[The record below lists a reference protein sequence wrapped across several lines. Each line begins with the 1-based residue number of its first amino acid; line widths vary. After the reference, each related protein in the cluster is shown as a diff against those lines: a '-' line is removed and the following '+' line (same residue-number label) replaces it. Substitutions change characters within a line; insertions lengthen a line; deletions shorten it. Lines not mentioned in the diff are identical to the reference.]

1 MKVKEIMKPN
11 PITLTLQDSL
21 KDLINVFRENEI
33 GSVIIVDQKKEPY
46 QIVTLRDLSRLCFLN
61 LFTDSI
67 FEALK
72 ELNKDRN
79 SLITVSPNDPYLEA
93 LSLMEKFNI
102 SHLPVVNQKKKLV
115 GILSIR
121 DIAKNFPELIFIDP
135 LTEVNN
141 RAYLNI
147 IKTKIKKISGPAT
160 VLMVDIDNFKDIN
173 DTFGHVVGDKVLKR
187 LSQTLRKN
195 VKITDEV
202 IRYGGE
208 EFLVIAYRC
217 NLEEGKILA
226 ERLRRKIEN
235 IRFNKKEPKFKITV
249 SIGLS
254 IYEPQE
260 DFLTAIEKADKAM
273 YKAKQK
279 GKNRVEVF
287 EENSLSS

>member
-1 MKVKEIMKPN
+1 MKVKDIMKPN
-11 PITLTLQDSL
+11 PITLTLQNSL
-21 KDLINVFRENEI
+21 KDLIEIFRENEI

-46 QIVTLRDLSRLCFLN
+46 QIVTLRDLSRICFLN

-67 FEALK
+67 LEALK
-72 ELNKDRN
+72 ELNKDKN
-79 SLITVSPNDPYLEA
+79 SLITVPPNDSYIEA
-93 LSLMEKFNI
+93 LSLMKKFNI

-147 IKTKIKKISGPAT
+147 IKSKIKKINGPAT
-160 VLMVDIDNFKDIN
+160 ILMIDIDNFKKIN
-173 DTFGHVVGDKVLKR
+173 DTFGHVVGDIVLKK
-187 LSQTLRKN
+187 LAQTLRKN

-208 EFLVIAYRC
+208 EFLIIAYRC
-217 NLEEGKILA
+217 GLEEGKILA
-226 ERLRRKIEN
+226 ERLRKRVEDIK
-235 IRFNKKEPKFKITV
+235 FNKRDPKFKITV

-260 DFLTAIEKADKAM
+260 DLLTAIEKADKAM
-273 YKAKQK
+273 YKAKQR

-287 EENSLSS
+287 ENSLSS

>member
-67 FEALK
+67 LEALK

-79 SLITVSPNDPYLEA
+79 SLITVSPNNPYLEA

-121 DIAKNFPELIFIDP
+121 DIARNFPELIFIDP

-254 IYEPQE
+254 IYEPKE

>member
-1 MKVKEIMKPN
+1 MKVKDIMKPN
-11 PITLTLQDSL
+11 PITLTLQNSL
-21 KDLINVFRENEI
+21 KDLIEIFRENEI

-46 QIVTLRDLSRLCFLN
+46 QIVTLRDLSRICFLN

-67 FEALK
+67 LEALK
-72 ELNKDRN
+72 ELNKDKN
-79 SLITVSPNDPYLEA
+79 SLITVPPNDSYIEA
-93 LSLMEKFNI
+93 LSLMKKFNI

-147 IKTKIKKISGPAT
+147 INTKIKKINGPAT
-160 VLMVDIDNFKDIN
+160 VLMIDIDNFKEIN
-173 DTFGHVVGDKVLKR
+173 DTFGHVVGDKVLKK
-187 LSQTLRKN
+187 LAQTLRKN

-208 EFLVIAYRC
+208 EFLIIAYRC
-217 NLEEGKILA
+217 DLEEGKILA
-226 ERLRRKIEN
+226 ERLRRKIED
-235 IRFNKKEPKFKITV
+235 IKFNKRDPKFKITV

-260 DFLTAIEKADKAM
+260 DLLTAIEKADKAM
-273 YKAKQK
+273 YKAKQ
-279 GKNRVEVF
+279 GKIE
-287 EENSLSS
+287 

>member
-1 MKVKEIMKPN
+1 MKVKDIMKSN
-11 PITLTLQDSL
+11 PITLTLQNSL
-21 KDLINVFRENEI
+21 KDLINIFRDNEI

-46 QIVTLRDLSRLCFLN
+46 QIVTLRDLSRICFLN

-67 FEALK
+67 LEALK
-72 ELNKDRN
+72 ELNKDKN
-79 SLITVSPNDPYLEA
+79 SLITVSPNDSYLEA
-93 LSLMEKFNI
+93 LSLMKKFNI
-102 SHLPVVNQKKKLV
+102 SHLPVVKQKNKLV

-160 VLMVDIDNFKDIN
+160 ILMVDIDNFKDIN
-173 DTFGHVVGDKVLKR
+173 DTFGHVIGDKVLKK

-208 EFLVIAYRC
+208 EFLIIAYRC

-235 IRFNKKEPKFKITV
+235 IKFNKEDPKFKITV

-254 IYEPQE
+254 IYEPQG

-273 YKAKQK
+273 YKAKQR

-287 EENSLSS
+287 

>member
-1 MKVKEIMKPN
+1 MKVKDIMKPN
-11 PITLTLQDSL
+11 PITLTLQNSL
-21 KDLINVFRENEI
+21 KDLIEIFRENEI

-46 QIVTLRDLSRLCFLN
+46 QIVTLRDLSRICFLN

-67 FEALK
+67 LEALK
-72 ELNKDRN
+72 ELNKDKN
-79 SLITVSPNDPYLEA
+79 SLTTVHPNDSYIEA
-93 LSLMEKFNI
+93 LSLMKKFNI

-121 DIAKNFPELIFIDP
+121 DMAKNFPELIFIDP

-160 VLMVDIDNFKDIN
+160 ILMIDIDNFKEIN
-173 DTFGHVVGDKVLKR
+173 DTFGHVVGDKVLKK
-187 LSQTLRKN
+187 LAQTLRKN

-208 EFLVIAYRC
+208 EFLIIAYRC
-217 NLEEGKILA
+217 DLEEGKILA
-226 ERLRRKIEN
+226 ERLRRKIED
-235 IRFNKKEPKFKITV
+235 IKFNKRDPKFKITV

-260 DFLTAIEKADKAM
+260 DLLTVIEKADKAM
-273 YKAKQK
+273 YKAKQR

-287 EENSLSS
+287 ENSLSS

>member
-1 MKVKEIMKPN
+1 MRVKDIMKSN
-11 PITLTLQDSL
+11 PIILTLQNNL
-21 KDLINVFRENEI
+21 RDLISVFKDNEV

-46 QIVTLRDLSRLCFLN
+46 QIITLRDLSRICFLN
-61 LFTDSI
+61 LPTDSI
-67 FEALK
+67 LEALK
-72 ELNKDRN
+72 ELNKDKA
-79 SLITVSPNDPYLEA
+79 SLITVSPNAPYLEA
-93 LSLMEKFNI
+93 LSLMKEFSI
-102 SHLPVVNQKKKLV
+102 SHLPVVNQKKKLI

-121 DIAKNFPELIFIDP
+121 DIAKNFPGLFFIDP

-147 IKTKIKKISGPAT
+147 IKTKIQNISGPVT
-160 VLMVDIDNFKDIN
+160 ILMVDIDNFKNIN
-173 DTFGHVVGDKVLKR
+173 DTFGHVVGDKVLKK
-187 LSQTLRKN
+187 LAQTLRKN
-195 VKITDEV
+195 IKITDEV

-217 NLEEGKILA
+217 DLEEGKILA

-235 IRFNKKEPKFKITV
+235 IRFNKRGLKFRITV

-260 DFLTAIEKADKAM
+260 DLLTAIEKADKAM

-287 EENSLSS
+287 ENSLSS

>member
-1 MKVKEIMKPN
+1 MRVKDIMKSN
-11 PITLTLQDSL
+11 PIILTLQNNL
-21 KDLINVFRENEI
+21 RDLISVFKDNEV

-46 QIVTLRDLSRLCFLN
+46 QIITLRDLSRICFLN
-61 LFTDSI
+61 LPTDSI
-67 FEALK
+67 LEALK
-72 ELNKDRN
+72 ELNKDKA
-79 SLITVSPNDPYLEA
+79 SLITVSPNAPYLEA
-93 LSLMEKFNI
+93 LSLMKEFSI
-102 SHLPVVNQKKKLV
+102 SHLPVVNQKKKLI

-121 DIAKNFPELIFIDP
+121 DIAKNFPGLFFIDP

-147 IKTKIKKISGPAT
+147 IKTKIQNISGPVT
-160 VLMVDIDNFKDIN
+160 ILMVDIDNFKNIN
-173 DTFGHVVGDKVLKR
+173 DTFGHVVGDKVLKK
-187 LSQTLRKN
+187 LAQTLRKN
-195 VKITDEV
+195 IKITDEV

-217 NLEEGKILA
+217 DLEEGKILA

-235 IRFNKKEPKFKITV
+235 IRFNKRGLKFRITV

-260 DFLTAIEKADKAM
+260 DLLTAIEKADKAM
-273 YKAKQK
+273 YKAKQR

-287 EENSLSS
+287 ENSLSS

>member
-1 MKVKEIMKPN
+1 MKVKDIMKPN
-11 PITLTLQDSL
+11 PITLTLQNSL

-46 QIVTLRDLSRLCFLN
+46 QIVTLRDLSRICFLN

-67 FEALK
+67 LEALK
-72 ELNKDRN
+72 ELNKDKN
-79 SLITVSPNDPYLEA
+79 SLITVSPNDSYIEA
-93 LSLMEKFNI
+93 LSLMKKFNI
-102 SHLPVVNQKKKLV
+102 SHLPVVSKKKKLV

-147 IKTKIKKISGPAT
+147 IKTKIKKISGPVT
-160 VLMVDIDNFKDIN
+160 VLMIDIDNFKEIN
-173 DTFGHVVGDKVLKR
+173 DTFGHVVGDKVLKK
-187 LSQTLRKN
+187 LAQTLRKN

-217 NLEEGKILA
+217 DLEEGKILA
-226 ERLRRKIEN
+226 ERLRRKIED
-235 IRFNKKEPKFKITV
+235 IKFNKRDLNFKITV

-260 DFLTAIEKADKAM
+260 DLLTAIENADKAM
-273 YKAKQK
+273 YKAKQR
-279 GKNRVEVF
+279 GKNRVEAF
-287 EENSLSS
+287 ENSLSS

>member
-1 MKVKEIMKPN
+1 MKVKDIMKPN
-11 PITLTLQDSL
+11 PITLTLQNSL
-21 KDLINVFRENEI
+21 KDLIEIFRENEI

-46 QIVTLRDLSRLCFLN
+46 QIVTLRDLSRICFLN

-67 FEALK
+67 LEALK
-72 ELNKDRN
+72 ELNKDKN
-79 SLITVSPNDPYLEA
+79 SLITVHPNDSYIEA
-93 LSLMEKFNI
+93 LSLMKKFNI

-160 VLMVDIDNFKDIN
+160 ILMIDIDNFKKIN
-173 DTFGHVVGDKVLKR
+173 DTFGHVVGDKVLKK
-187 LSQTLRKN
+187 LAQTLRKN
-195 VKITDEV
+195 VKIPDEV

-208 EFLVIAYRC
+208 EFLIIAYRC
-217 NLEEGKILA
+217 DLEEGKSLA
-226 ERLRRKIEN
+226 ERLRRKIED
-235 IRFNKKEPKFKITV
+235 IKFNKICPKFKITV

-260 DFLTAIEKADKAM
+260 DLLTAIEKADKAM

-287 EENSLSS
+287 ENSLSS

>member
-1 MKVKEIMKPN
+1 MRVKDIMKPN
-11 PITLTLQDSL
+11 PIILTLQNTL
-21 KDLINVFRENEI
+21 RDLINVFRENEI

-46 QIVTLRDLSRLCFLN
+46 QIVTLRDLSKICFLN
-61 LFTDSI
+61 LPTDSI
-67 FEALK
+67 LETLK
-72 ELNKDRN
+72 GLNKDKK
-79 SLITVSPNDPYLEA
+79 SLITVSPNNPYLEA
-93 LSLMEKFNI
+93 LSLMKKFNI

-160 VLMVDIDNFKDIN
+160 VLMVDIDNFKEIN
-173 DTFGHVVGDKVLKR
+173 DTFGHVVGDKVLKK
-187 LSQTLRKN
+187 LAQTLRKN

-208 EFLVIAYRC
+208 EFLIIAYRC

-226 ERLRRKIEN
+226 ERLRRKIED
-235 IRFNKKEPKFKITV
+235 IRFNKRGLKFKITV

-260 DFLTAIEKADKAM
+260 DLLTAVDKADKAM

-279 GKNRVEVF
+279 GKNRIEVF
-287 EENSLSS
+287 ENSLSS

>member
-1 MKVKEIMKPN
+1 MKVKDIMKPN
-11 PITLTLQDSL
+11 PITLTLQNSL
-21 KDLINVFRENEI
+21 KDLIEIFRENEI

-46 QIVTLRDLSRLCFLN
+46 QIVTLRDLSRICFLN

-67 FEALK
+67 LEALK
-72 ELNKDRN
+72 ELNKDKN
-79 SLITVSPNDPYLEA
+79 SLITVSPNDSYIEA
-93 LSLMEKFNI
+93 LSLMKKFNI

-160 VLMVDIDNFKDIN
+160 VLMIDIDNFKEIN
-173 DTFGHVVGDKVLKR
+173 DTFGHVVGDKVLKK
-187 LSQTLRKN
+187 LAQTLRKN

-208 EFLVIAYRC
+208 EFLIIAYRC
-217 NLEEGKILA
+217 DLEEGKILA
-226 ERLRRKIEN
+226 ERLRRKIED
-235 IRFNKKEPKFKITV
+235 IKFNKRDPKFKITV

-260 DFLTAIEKADKAM
+260 DLLTAIEKADKAM

-287 EENSLSS
+287 ENSLSS

>member
-1 MKVKEIMKPN
+1 MKVKDIMKPN
-11 PITLTLQDSL
+11 PITLTLQNSL
-21 KDLINVFRENEI
+21 KDLIEIFRENEI

-46 QIVTLRDLSRLCFLN
+46 QIVTLRDLSRICFLN

-67 FEALK
+67 LEALK
-72 ELNKDRN
+72 ELNKDKN
-79 SLITVSPNDPYLEA
+79 SLITVPPNDSYIEA
-93 LSLMEKFNI
+93 LSLMKKFNI

-160 VLMVDIDNFKDIN
+160 ILMIDIDNFKEIN
-173 DTFGHVVGDKVLKR
+173 DTFGHVVGDKVLKK
-187 LSQTLRKN
+187 LAQTLRKN

-208 EFLVIAYRC
+208 EFLIIAYRC
-217 NLEEGKILA
+217 DLEEGKILA
-226 ERLRRKIEN
+226 ERLRRKIED
-235 IRFNKKEPKFKITV
+235 IKFNKRDPKFKITV

-260 DFLTAIEKADKAM
+260 DLLTVIEKADKAM
-273 YKAKQK
+273 YKAKQR

-287 EENSLSS
+287 ENSLSS

>member
-1 MKVKEIMKPN
+1 MKVKDIMKPN
-11 PITLTLQDSL
+11 PITLTLQNSL
-21 KDLINVFRENEI
+21 KDLIEIFRENEI

-46 QIVTLRDLSRLCFLN
+46 QIVTLRDLSRICFLN

-67 FEALK
+67 LEALK
-72 ELNKDRN
+72 ELNKDKN
-79 SLITVSPNDPYLEA
+79 SLITVPPNDSYIEA
-93 LSLMEKFNI
+93 LSLMKKFNI

-160 VLMVDIDNFKDIN
+160 ILMIDIDNFKEIN
-173 DTFGHVVGDKVLKR
+173 DTFGHVVGDKVLKK
-187 LSQTLRKN
+187 LAQTLRKN

-208 EFLVIAYRC
+208 EFLIIAYRC
-217 NLEEGKILA
+217 DLEEGKILA

-235 IRFNKKEPKFKITV
+235 IKFNKRDPKFKITV

-260 DFLTAIEKADKAM
+260 DLLTAIEKADKAM
-273 YKAKQK
+273 YKAKQR

-287 EENSLSS
+287 ENSLSS

>member
-1 MKVKEIMKPN
+1 MKVKDIMKPN
-11 PITLTLQDSL
+11 PITLTLQNSL
-21 KDLINVFRENEI
+21 KDLIEIFRENEI

-46 QIVTLRDLSRLCFLN
+46 QIVTLRDLSRICFLN

-67 FEALK
+67 LEALK
-72 ELNKDRN
+72 ELNKDKN
-79 SLITVSPNDPYLEA
+79 SLITVSPNDSYIEA
-93 LSLMEKFNI
+93 LSLMKKFNI
-102 SHLPVVNQKKKLV
+102 SHLPVVSKKKKLV

-147 IKTKIKKISGPAT
+147 IKTKIKKISGPVT
-160 VLMVDIDNFKDIN
+160 VLMIDIDNFKEIN
-173 DTFGHVVGDKVLKR
+173 DTFGHVVGDKVLKK
-187 LSQTLRKN
+187 LAQTLRKN

-217 NLEEGKILA
+217 DLEEGKILA
-226 ERLRRKIEN
+226 ERLRRKIED
-235 IRFNKKEPKFKITV
+235 IKFNKRDLNFKITV

-260 DFLTAIEKADKAM
+260 DLLTAIENADKAM
-273 YKAKQK
+273 YKAKQR
-279 GKNRVEVF
+279 GKNRVEAF
-287 EENSLSS
+287 ENSLSS

>member
-1 MKVKEIMKPN
+1 MKVKDIMKPN
-11 PITLTLQDSL
+11 PITLTLQNSL
-21 KDLINVFRENEI
+21 KDLIEIFRENEI

-46 QIVTLRDLSRLCFLN
+46 QIVTLRDLSRICFLN

-67 FEALK
+67 LEALK
-72 ELNKDRN
+72 ELNKDKN
-79 SLITVSPNDPYLEA
+79 SLITVPPNDSYIEA
-93 LSLMEKFNI
+93 LSLMKKFNI

-160 VLMVDIDNFKDIN
+160 ILMIDIDNFKEIN
-173 DTFGHVVGDKVLKR
+173 DTFGHVVGDKVLKK
-187 LSQTLRKN
+187 LAQTLRKN

-208 EFLVIAYRC
+208 EFLIIAYRC
-217 NLEEGKILA
+217 DLEEGKILA
-226 ERLRRKIEN
+226 ERLRRKIED
-235 IRFNKKEPKFKITV
+235 IKFNKRDPKFKITV

-260 DFLTAIEKADKAM
+260 DLLTAIEKADKAM
-273 YKAKQK
+273 YKAKQR

-287 EENSLSS
+287 ENSLSS

>member
-67 FEALK
+67 LEALK

-79 SLITVSPNDPYLEA
+79 SLITVSPNNPYLEA

-121 DIAKNFPELIFIDP
+121 DIARNFPELIFIDP

-208 EFLVIAYRC
+208 EFLIIAYRC

-254 IYEPQE
+254 IYEPKE

>member
-1 MKVKEIMKPN
+1 MKVKDIMKPN
-11 PITLTLQDSL
+11 PITLTLQNSL
-21 KDLINVFRENEI
+21 EDLIGIFRENEI

-46 QIVTLRDLSRLCFLN
+46 QIVTLRDLSRICFLN

-67 FEALK
+67 LEALK
-72 ELNKDRN
+72 ELNKDKN
-79 SLITVSPNDPYLEA
+79 SLITVPPNDSYIEA
-93 LSLMEKFNI
+93 LSLMKKFNI

-160 VLMVDIDNFKDIN
+160 VLMIDIDNFKEIN
-173 DTFGHVVGDKVLKR
+173 DTFGHVVGDKVLKK
-187 LSQTLRKN
+187 LAQTLRKN

-208 EFLVIAYRC
+208 EFLIIAYRC
-217 NLEEGKILA
+217 DLEEGKILA
-226 ERLRRKIEN
+226 ERLRRKIED
-235 IRFNKKEPKFKITV
+235 IKFNKRDPKFKITV

-260 DFLTAIEKADKAM
+260 DLLTAIEKADKAM

-287 EENSLSS
+287 ENSLSS

>member
-1 MKVKEIMKPN
+1 MKVKDIMKPN
-11 PITLTLQDSL
+11 PITLTLQNSL
-21 KDLINVFRENEI
+21 KDLIEIFRENEI

-46 QIVTLRDLSRLCFLN
+46 QIVTLRDLSRICFLN

-67 FEALK
+67 LEALK
-72 ELNKDRN
+72 ELNKDKN
-79 SLITVSPNDPYLEA
+79 SLITVPPNDSYIEA
-93 LSLMEKFNI
+93 LSLMKKFNI

-160 VLMVDIDNFKDIN
+160 VLMIDIDNFKEIN
-173 DTFGHVVGDKVLKR
+173 DTFGHVVGDKVLKK
-187 LSQTLRKN
+187 LAQTLRKN

-208 EFLVIAYRC
+208 EFLIIAYRC
-217 NLEEGKILA
+217 DLEEGKILA
-226 ERLRRKIEN
+226 ERLRRKIED
-235 IRFNKKEPKFKITV
+235 IKFNKRDPKFKITV

-260 DFLTAIEKADKAM
+260 DLLTAIEKADKAM
-273 YKAKQK
+273 YKAKQR

-287 EENSLSS
+287 ENSLSS

>member
-79 SLITVSPNDPYLEA
+79 SLITVSPNNPYLEA

-102 SHLPVVNQKKKLV
+102 SHLPVVNQKKKLI

-208 EFLVIAYRC
+208 EFLIIAYRC

-254 IYEPQE
+254 IYEPKE

-287 EENSLSS
+287 EEK

>member
-1 MKVKEIMKPN
+1 MKVKDIMKPN
-11 PITLTLQDSL
+11 PITLTLQNSL
-21 KDLINVFRENEI
+21 KDLIEIFRENEI

-46 QIVTLRDLSRLCFLN
+46 QIVTLRDLSRICFLN

-67 FEALK
+67 LEALK
-72 ELNKDRN
+72 ELNKDKN
-79 SLITVSPNDPYLEA
+79 SLITVPPNDSYIEA
-93 LSLMEKFNI
+93 LSLIKKFNI

-147 IKTKIKKISGPAT
+147 IKTKIKKISGPAII
-160 VLMVDIDNFKDIN
+160 LMIDIDNFKEIN
-173 DTFGHVVGDKVLKR
+173 DTFGHVVGDKVLKK
-187 LSQTLRKN
+187 LAQTLRKN

-208 EFLVIAYRC
+208 EFLIIAYRC
-217 NLEEGKILA
+217 DLEEGKILA
-226 ERLRRKIEN
+226 ERLRRKIED
-235 IRFNKKEPKFKITV
+235 IKFNKRDPKFKITV

-260 DFLTAIEKADKAM
+260 DLLTAIEKADKAM
-273 YKAKQK
+273 YKAKQR

-287 EENSLSS
+287 ENSLSS

>member
-1 MKVKEIMKPN
+1 MKVKDIMKPN
-11 PITLTLQDSL
+11 PITLTLQNSL
-21 KDLINVFRENEI
+21 KDLIEIFRENEI

-46 QIVTLRDLSRLCFLN
+46 QIVTLRDLSRICFLN

-67 FEALK
+67 LEALK
-72 ELNKDRN
+72 ELNKDKN
-79 SLITVSPNDPYLEA
+79 SLITVPPNDSYIEA
-93 LSLMEKFNI
+93 LSLMKKFNI

-160 VLMVDIDNFKDIN
+160 VLMIDIDNFKEIN
-173 DTFGHVVGDKVLKR
+173 DTFGHVVGDKVLKK
-187 LSQTLRKN
+187 LAQTLRKN

-208 EFLVIAYRC
+208 EFLIIAYRC
-217 NLEEGKILA
+217 GLEEGKILA
-226 ERLRRKIEN
+226 ERLRRKIED
-235 IRFNKKEPKFKITV
+235 IKFNKRDPKFKITV

-260 DFLTAIEKADKAM
+260 DLLTAIEKADKAM
-273 YKAKQK
+273 YKAKQR

-287 EENSLSS
+287 ENSLSS